1 MFLYY
6 YKNKMWKVIWTT
18 VVRLIIVA
26 LFWFYLKFIDNGL
39 AGQVSGWLMNQEQ
52 VTMSGEIQDPV
63 LSWIMNVETKIDMMS
78 GLNIQVEENAKL
90 LKQISE
96 KLGISTANVEVTSGS
111 SVTAS
116 TGTVNV
122 STGTKGN

>member
-1 MFLYY
+1 
-6 YKNKMWKVIWTT
+6 
-18 VVRLIIVA
+18 
-26 LFWFYLKFIDNGL
+26 
-39 AGQVSGWLMNQEQ
+39 MNQEQ

-63 LSWIMNVETKIDMMS
+63 LSGIMNVETKIDMMS

-96 KLGISTANVEVTSGS
+96 KLGISTSTVEVTSGS
-111 SVTAS
+111 AVTTS